1 MRIASL
7 IQDLVMLPLRFVASL
22 RPLGSKANTI
32 VDMVT
37 SENVGLTQIHQEIF
51 TKNINNI
58 TKLALV
64 GTAGAGGL
72 MVVCFMVAVVAL
84 VLGLCAIPLFW
95 SLLTLVVFG
104 VRKSRR
110 MAKTPVVLDAQPSAR
125 LMPPTPPTP
134 PHHLSQ
140 KSSRSFFL

>member
-51 TKNINNI
+51 TNNINNI

-72 MVVCFMVAVVAL
+72 MVVCFMVAVAAL
-84 VLGLCAIPLFW
+84 VLTRPVCD
-95 SLLTLVVFG
+95 SSVLVP
-104 VRKSRR
+104 S
-110 MAKTPVVLDAQPSAR
+110 DAGRVWHPQVKADG
-125 LMPPTPPTP
+125 
-134 PHHLSQ
+134 
-140 KSSRSFFL
+140 

>member
-1 MRIASL
+1 MRVASL
-7 IQDLVMLPLRFVASL
+7 TQDLVMLPLRFVASL

-72 MVVCFMVAVVAL
+72 MVVCFTVAVAAL

-95 SLLTLVVFG
+95 SLLTLVLFG

-110 MAKTPVVLDAQPSAR
+110 MAKAPVVLDAQPPAR

-134 PHHLSQ
+134 AHRLPQ